1 MTYRKE
7 TYINMTIAPY
17 KEYNICL
24 QGLHGVD
31 YHTRDIYRCMVET
44 GLEILREFLWV
55 SNIA

>member
-31 YHTRDIYRCMVET
+31 YHTRDIYRCFVQDYDSVT
-44 GLEILREFLWV
+44 C
-55 SNIA
+55 